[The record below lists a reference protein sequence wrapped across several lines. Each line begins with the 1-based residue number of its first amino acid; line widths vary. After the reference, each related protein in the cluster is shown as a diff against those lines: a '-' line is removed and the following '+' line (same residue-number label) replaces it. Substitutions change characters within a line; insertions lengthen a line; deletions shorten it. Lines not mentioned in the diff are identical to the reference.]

1 MKKNEPLFLEKIIL
15 PKKPDYH
22 IIKKAIH
29 DVKGMLS
36 EAGIILN
43 SEFNVEYSHHY
54 GVEKFKEIGV
64 TIINIINREYCKKI
78 LVQLPEQK
86 HPSHHHKLKEETFLI
101 LSGTLD
107 IVVDGNKKTLYPG
120 DKCLVLPGVWHSC
133 QKGCIFEEISTTHYN
148 NDSVYKDKIN
158 LMKRESRKTLITG
171 KISDDDSIRK
181 VVLILKP
188 YLKNAKF
195 VIRMIGKLYIQVQ
208 LEMGFLENLRKIVTS
223 QFVVHVKFKD

>member
-1 MKKNEPLFLEKIIL
+1 
-15 PKKPDYH
+15 
-22 IIKKAIH
+22 
-29 DVKGMLS
+29 MLS

-120 DKCLVLPGVWHSC
+120 DKCLVLPGVWHSFSSK
-133 QKGCIFEEISTTHYN
+133 KGCIFEEISTTHYN
-148 NDSVYKDKIN
+148 NDSVYKDNKIN
-158 LMKRESRKTLITG
+158 LMKRESRKTIVDHWGRFQMMT
-171 KISDDDSIRK
+171 
-181 VVLILKP
+181 VLEK
-188 YLKNAKF
+188 
-195 VIRMIGKLYIQVQ
+195 
-208 LEMGFLENLRKIVTS
+208 
-223 QFVVHVKFKD
+223 